1 MAKVFM
7 GVRLQRLREERRMT
21 QVALA
26 KSLGISPSY
35 LNQMERNQRPLTVPI
50 LLRIGTVLGV
60 DPQIFSEHDSAS
72 LVADV
77 RDVFGELP
85 DAPPTSM
92 AELKML
98 VENMPEL
105 ARSILLLQRRY
116 RVMAERADTL
126 AARLDD
132 GSRGAS
138 SAAPSTDEEVREYLN
153 WWRANSTR
161 SCARSTRCRA
171 ACWNATAS
179 KCACPM
185 ATRAWYANT
194 ALMRNNTYCG
204 CPTP

>member
-85 DAPPTSM
+85 DAPPTES
-92 AELKML
+92 
-98 VENMPEL
+98 
-105 ARSILLLQRRY
+105 
-116 RVMAERADTL
+116 RA
-126 AARLDD
+126 
-132 GSRGAS
+132 
-138 SAAPSTDEEVREYLN
+138 
-153 WWRANSTR
+153 STR
-161 SCARSTRCRA
+161 GTPAANIVDRVRVQRAMVALRITSPKRWLSSLTNCVNCARVVGNCS
-171 ACWNATAS
+171 
-179 KCACPM
+179 
-185 ATRAWYANT
+185 
-194 ALMRNNTYCG
+194 
-204 CPTP
+204 